1 MISVYSALYTLL
13 LFSELSRHSVTAAMP
28 ATKGDDSLSEQDGLF
43 LGDKPMS
50 EPAGVPPVY
59 RRSLMLD
66 TNEMD
71 EDGRSRIIIASD
83 MGLRGHSIRGL
94 NPAFTRSFPLLTDQS
109 LSHTPAEHSLKI
121 DRRNTDQDLLRCMIG
136 RVYRPCWVE

>member
-66 TNEMD
+66 TNEMI
-71 EDGRSRIIIASD
+71 EDGRPRIIIASD
-83 MGLRGHSIRGL
+83 MGLRGRSIRGL
-94 NPAFTRSFPLLTDQS
+94 NPAFTRTFPLLTDQS